1 MSTVEELTKALE
13 EKTAI
18 TEALKEKVKLLEAL
32 VAQREERLAAV
43 LEMGDASGIPEGIP
57 GTSGDL
63 DRTASVAKYTPDSL
77 TPRSCPL
84 EPWSVEGTGR
94 QSPVRGRRLR
104 APRRGDYF

>member
-43 LEMGDASGIPEGIP
+43 LEVGDASGIPEGIP

-63 DRTASVAKYTPDSL
+63 DRTASVAKYTGLLNQPGLSEAVRRVVQRVRNLREGGTSVSL
-77 TPRSCPL
+77 P
-84 EPWSVEGTGR
+84 
-94 QSPVRGRRLR
+94 
-104 APRRGDYF
+104 Y